1 MAKRYDVIFFDVG
14 YTLVDIYPSV
24 PQIML
29 RALKEIGITPSA
41 ERLQAAW
48 DAGAQKYAQDSA
60 TATFE
65 PSEAYDRARE
75 LDYRRQ
81 LLVELGMPSEA
92 RARQLLEH
100 ENAIYDQPGT
110 VRLYAETRETLDRL
124 RAAGYRLGI
133 ISNWSWNL
141 RARCRQIGIADFF
154 EMILA
159 SAYAGCYKPNPAI
172 FKLALDSMQ
181 ASPGRSLHV
190 GDDYRADVL
199 GATGAGLD
207 AVWVYRGE
215 GKPYDCLTIRNL
227 LELPPLLEK
236 QQA

>member
-1 MAKRYDVIFFDVG
+1 MTKRYDTIFFDMG

-29 RALKEIGITPSA
+29 RALKEIGITTSA
-41 ERLQAAW
+41 EQLQAAW
-48 DAGAQKYAQDSA
+48 DAGAQKYAQDNA

-65 PSEAYDRARE
+65 PSEAYDRTRE
-75 LDYRRQ
+75 LEYRRQ

-92 RARQLLEH
+92 RARQLLER

-110 VRLYAETRETLDRL
+110 VRLYAETSEALDRL
-124 RAAGYRLGI
+124 RTAGYRLGI

-141 RARCRQIGIADFF
+141 RARCRQVGIADYF
-154 EMILA
+154 ELILA

-172 FKLALDSMQ
+172 FRLALDSMKV
-181 ASPGRSLHV
+181 SPSRSLHV

-207 AVWVYRGE
+207 AVLIYRGE
-215 GKPYDCLTIRNL
+215 NKPYDCPTIHNL
-227 LELPPLLEK
+227 LELLPLLER
-236 QQA
+236 A